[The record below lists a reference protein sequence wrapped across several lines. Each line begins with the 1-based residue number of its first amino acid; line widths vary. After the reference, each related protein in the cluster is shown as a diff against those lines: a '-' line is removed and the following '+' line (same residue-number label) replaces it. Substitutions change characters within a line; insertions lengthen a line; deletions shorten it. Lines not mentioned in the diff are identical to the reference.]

1 MKDLKPTHPQISDG
15 GIGSIIERLQSKQI
29 KEAKKH
35 NIKLFCIIKAG
46 NILAG
51 LLDVL
56 FLGRAKDIAG
66 FIAIRLL
73 GKQSCGCLERQR
85 YLNELFGC
93 EDGIKL

>member
-1 MKDLKPTHPQISDG
+1 MKPICL
-15 GIGSIIERLQSKQI
+15 I
-29 KEAKKH
+29 KV
-35 NIKLFCIIKAG
+35 G
-46 NILAG
+46 NIVAG
-51 LLDVL
+51 LLDVIL
-56 FLGRAKDIAG
+56 LGRAKDIAG